1 MGKILDK
8 TEANYFKDKV
18 FATKE
23 GQEPDQYLFNIEN
36 GHYVLNQDYDEIIG
50 ENVFEDIFNDT
61 FKFDEQVKGLNKIN
75 FNKIKKI
82 GEDCFYKLESD
93 NPELE
98 FYFDEDT
105 IRIEQRAFGD
115 SFKRLN
121 KIGGYNNK
129 SIELSLHSGCFTNF
143 EEIMQNIKEFE
154 NVNIYLYGA
163 WTKKH
168 LKLLM
173 AKIKTGKIYKAT
185 DDDKFEIDEKF
196 DKLDPESLSKLS
208 KSMISAI
215 VISKDMADNLIQ
227 SKKAAK
233 GDKKK
238 EESAFTSWDKLG
250 ETRKAMVDFVI
261 DKMVE
266 NNFTIKADV
275 KNVKINENKLVL
287 DKDCFEKIKLVS
299 AQTGILDILKLLSEK
314 EIEGKLLKNDKNNR
328 DKAKEAVKNYI
339 KENWE
344 KVISKSGIEHI
355 LSLDDDELEKLTE
368 GNEETLRAIQKK
380 NNIRKKMDDSALEE
394 AKQRVGSLIEMS
406 KQNNSSTIGLPAEE
420 WEKMIKSLMI
430 MGNEY
435 KHKNKEIAIHC
446 KKCIQ
451 DIKDALNKG

>member
-1 MGKILDK
+1 MSKILDK

-23 GQEPDQYLFNIEN
+23 AQEPDQYLFNIED

-115 SFKRLN
+115 SFKKLN

-143 EEIMQNIKEFE
+143 EEIIQNIKEFE

-163 WTKKH
+163 WTKRN
-168 LKLLM
+168 LGLLM
-173 AKIKTGKIYKAT
+173 DKIKTGKIYKANG
-185 DDDKFEIDEKF
+185 DDKFEIDEKF
-196 DKLDPESLSKLS
+196 DKLDPESLNKLS

-227 SKKAAK
+227 SKKGAK
-233 GDKKK
+233 P
-238 EESAFTSWDKLG
+238 
-250 ETRKAMVDFVI
+250 
-261 DKMVE
+261 
-266 NNFTIKADV
+266 
-275 KNVKINENKLVL
+275 
-287 DKDCFEKIKLVS
+287 
-299 AQTGILDILKLLSEK
+299 
-314 EIEGKLLKNDKNNR
+314 
-328 DKAKEAVKNYI
+328 
-339 KENWE
+339 
-344 KVISKSGIEHI
+344 
-355 LSLDDDELEKLTE
+355 ELE
-368 GNEETLRAIQKK
+368 R
-380 NNIRKKMDDSALEE
+380 
-394 AKQRVGSLIEMS
+394 
-406 KQNNSSTIGLPAEE
+406 
-420 WEKMIKSLMI
+420 W
-430 MGNEY
+430 
-435 KHKNKEIAIHC
+435 
-446 KKCIQ
+446 
-451 DIKDALNKG
+451 